1 MICLPVTIN
10 DNQIILLL
18 ADSSTET
25 IFIINQSFCPDLSET
40 ITAFKTFLG
49 HKLSQA
55 SFGKTQWPQS
65 VQDWDVKELKVNS
78 PTLKDQ
84 ILYQCL
90 NLDKLSLGKA
100 PEELTTLVDV
110 HQVF

>member
-10 DNQIILLL
+10 DNQIVLIL
-18 ADSSTET
+18 ADSLSKT
-25 IFIINQSFCPDLSET
+25 IFIINQSFCPDLSQT
-40 ITAFKTFLG
+40 ITAFKTFLD

-65 VQDWDVKELKVNS
+65 VQDWEVKELKVNS

-90 NLDKLSLGKA
+90 NLDKLSLGKN
-100 PEELTTLVDV
+100 PEELT
-110 HQVF
+110 